1 MTIRQR
7 AHHLLCTLI
16 AIGKGHT
23 PAFAGNDDK
32 IVAPLFPKPAMA
44 ICGCNFPIVIARVL
58 DETPVFTYKG
68 AIPDAC
74 FRLNS
79 LQTWFAGFR
88 GKRQNHI

>member
-1 MTIRQR
+1 MTIKSSRRCFQSR
-7 AHHLLCTLI
+7 LWRYTAATS
-16 AIGKGHT
+16 
-23 PAFAGNDDK
+23 
-32 IVAPLFPKPAMA
+32 
-44 ICGCNFPIVIARVL
+44 PIVIARVL